1 MTADPQRAG
10 QRPAG
15 LLAPVP
21 PSRLVRMVMRPL
33 TRMLNPVVG
42 TLAGRT
48 FAWRPRS
55 GTSAVAPAGAT

>member
-1 MTADPQRAG
+1 MTTEPQRAG
-10 QRPAG
+10 QHPAG

-21 PSRLVRMVMRPL
+21 PSRLVRVVMRPL

-48 FAWRPRS
+48 SAWRPRS
-55 GTSAVAPAGAT
+55 GTSAVAPAGTT